1 MTQITRRNFVLGASA
16 LALTPMVPRLVTA
29 GQSGLDWSAVRGNE
43 NDFFRAPV
51 LLTGTNEA
59 MLVDGSFT
67 FPAGEALVE
76 QIKASGKELSTIY
89 LSCADPDYYFSLKP
103 VKAAFPEAKVI
114 AASETIN
121 AINAN
126 VQRKIDTWGPQ
137 LGEYGPQSL
146 DDIVFAES
154 HDDPVLQLEG
164 NRIDIVTSAKMHDRR
179 YLWVPSLEAV
189 IGGMYGFD
197 GLHVW
202 TADTPGTE
210 ERNAWI
216 SELDSVIERK
226 PKIVVAGHAA
236 TGTNNG
242 ITSLKFTRDYLMAY
256 EEEVSKAGDSAELI
270 AAMKSLH
277 PDLGLLPALE
287 IGAKVA
293 MGEMDWG

>member
-1 MTQITRRNFVLGASA
+1 VPT
-16 LALTPMVPRLVTA
+16 LTTT
-29 GQSGLDWSAVRGNE
+29 S
-43 NDFFRAPV
+43 
-51 LLTGTNEA
+51 
-59 MLVDGSFT
+59 
-67 FPAGEALVE
+67 
-76 QIKASGKELSTIY
+76 
-89 LSCADPDYYFSLKP
+89 
-103 VKAAFPEAKVI
+103 
-114 AASETIN
+114 

-164 NRIDIVTSAKMHDRR
+164 NRIDIV
-179 YLWVPSLEAV
+179 
-189 IGGMYGFD
+189 YGFD

>member
-1 MTQITRRNFVLGASA
+1 MKPCWWT
-16 LALTPMVPRLVTA
+16 
-29 GQSGLDWSAVRGNE
+29 
-43 NDFFRAPV
+43 
-51 LLTGTNEA
+51 
-59 MLVDGSFT
+59 
-67 FPAGEALVE
+67 EALLFLPE
-76 QIKASGKELSTIY
+76 RLWLSR
-89 LSCADPDYYFSLKP
+89 SK
-103 VKAAFPEAKVI
+103 KAAFPEAKVI
-114 AASETIN
+114 AASDTIN

-126 VQRKIDTWGPQ
+126 VQKKIDTWGPQ

-189 IGGMYGFD
+189 IGGVYSFD

-202 TADTPGTE
+202 TADTPSAE
-210 ERNAWI
+210 DRSAWI
-216 SELDSVIERK
+216 SELDSIIERN

-236 TGTNNG
+236 AGTNNG
-242 ITSLKFTRDYLMAY
+242 IKSLKFTRDYLIAY

-270 AAMKSLH
+270 AAMKLLH
-277 PDLGLLPALE
+277 PDLGLMPALE